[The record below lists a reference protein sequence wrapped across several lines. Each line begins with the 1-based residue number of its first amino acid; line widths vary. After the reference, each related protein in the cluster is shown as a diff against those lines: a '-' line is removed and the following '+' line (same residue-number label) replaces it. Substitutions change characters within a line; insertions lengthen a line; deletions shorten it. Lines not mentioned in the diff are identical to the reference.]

1 MLGLKYDKDGITFG
15 NKVFDEILDA
25 IFIIDIVVNFF
36 TLYVED
42 LEIVTKFYKVIWHYC
57 FEGPFI
63 FDLIATI
70 PTLVTF

>member
-1 MLGLKYDKDGITFG
+1 MLGLNFSFE
-15 NKVFDEILDA
+15 NKVLDEIID
-25 IFIIDIVVNFF
+25 IVFIIDIVVNFF

-42 LEIVTKFYKVIWHYC
+42 LEIVSKFYKVIWHYC

-70 PTLVTF
+70 PTLVTYQM